1 MKKLMVIVFALGL
14 SVAASS
20 QKVVVGAHGRVG
32 GHFYYR
38 PYTSVVIGAYAP
50 FYYHPFWY
58 GYYGY
63 PAYNNYYYRPT
74 KLDLEIGDIKNDY
87 AEKIWSAR
95 QDKTLSGKERRQE
108 VRELKHERDR
118 AIINAERNYYKQ

>member
-1 MKKLMVIVFALGL
+1 MKKLMVIVIALGL
-14 SVAASS
+14 SIAASA
-20 QKVVVGAHGRVG
+20 QKVVVSSHPHVG

-38 PYTSVVIGAYAP
+38 PYTSVVVGTYAP

-63 PAYNNYYYRPT
+63 PVYNYYYRPT
-74 KLDLEIGDIKNDY
+74 KLDFEIADIKNDY

-95 QDKTLSGKERRQE
+95 HDKTLSGKERRRE
-108 VRELKHERDR
+108 VRELKHERDQ
-118 AIINAERNYYKQ
+118 AIIDAERNYYKQ

>member
-1 MKKLMVIVFALGL
+1 M
-14 SVAASS
+14 AA
-20 QKVVVGAHGRVG
+20 
-32 GHFYYR
+32 YY
-38 PYTSVVIGAYAP
+38 YAP
-50 FYYHPFWY
+50 FYYHPFWH

-74 KLDLEIGDIKNDY
+74 KLDLEIADIKNDY